1 MTSLRRILL
10 LSIVVAGL
18 APSLARAVQPDELL
32 PDSKLETR
40 ARAISAGLR
49 CLVCQNQSID
59 DSNAEIARDLRL
71 LVRERLNLGESDE
84 QVRAFLVRRYGNFIL
99 LKPPLDLE
107 TAFLWGMPAIVLAA
121 GGIVLLFG
129 LRRLQ
134 STPAAPLS
142 QAERDRLARADCGA
156 VSFTGVDSCIT
167 PLSRW
172 LAATAGRSYID
183 LTSVRQDATARKPKS
198 TEAQRCFVP
207 PHGRRMR

>member
-32 PDSKLETR
+32 PDPKLEAR

-59 DSNAEIARDLRL
+59 DSNAELARDLRL
-71 LVRERLNLGESDE
+71 LVRERLNLGDSEE
-84 QVRAFLVRRYGNFIL
+84 QVLAFLVRRYGNFIL
-99 LKPPLDLE
+99 LKPPLDSE
-107 TAFLWGMPAIVLAA
+107 TAFLWGMPAMVLAA

-142 QAERDRLARADCGA
+142 QAERDRLAAVLDAD
-156 VSFTGVDSCIT
+156 T
-167 PLSRW
+167 PL
-172 LAATAGRSYID
+172 
-183 LTSVRQDATARKPKS
+183 
-198 TEAQRCFVP
+198 
-207 PHGRRMR
+207 